1 MEECKSDIPPH
12 YVSFYFRIIT
22 VSFAFVVVWKHFI
35 LIRLTAL
42 FTWNGACVVTFLMI
56 MINFAFLHDI
66 TFHILVLYYVYYIF
80 STYIYIVQ
88 FILLSCILDGQFSF
102 IKIPFFP
109 FIIPPFIVYSI
120 IYVDYLVR
128 ESNFFYVSL
137 IIISLSIKDA
147 CCPLFYYFLKYFKL
161 FS

>member
-66 TFHILVLYYVYYIF
+66 TFHILV
-80 STYIYIVQ
+80 T
-88 FILLSCILDGQFSF
+88 ILCVL
-102 IKIPFFP
+102 
-109 FIIPPFIVYSI
+109 
-120 IYVDYLVR
+120 
-128 ESNFFYVSL
+128 
-137 IIISLSIKDA
+137 
-147 CCPLFYYFLKYFKL
+147 YFLDIYLYSSIYTTLMYFRRTV
-161 FS
+161 FFH

>member
-1 MEECKSDIPPH
+1 MEECKSDTPPH

-22 VSFAFVVVWKHFI
+22 VSFAFVIVWKHFI

-66 TFHILVLYYVYYIF
+66 TFHILVLLCVLYF
-80 STYIYIVQ
+80 LDIYLYSSIYTTLMYFRRTV
-88 FILLSCILDGQFSF
+88 FSF

-109 FIIPPFIVYSI
+109 FIILPFIVYSI
-120 IYVDYLVR
+120 IYIDYLVR
-128 ESNFFYVSL
+128 ESNFFT
-137 IIISLSIKDA
+137 
-147 CCPLFYYFLKYFKL
+147 
-161 FS
+161 

>member
-66 TFHILVLYYVYYIF
+66 TFHILVTILCVLYF
-80 STYIYIVQ
+80 LDIYLYSSIYTTLMY
-88 FILLSCILDGQFSF
+88 FRQFSF
-102 IKIPFFP
+102 IKIPFFS

-128 ESNFFYVSL
+128 ESNFFYISL

-147 CCPLFYYFLKYFKL
+147 CCPLFYYFLKYFKSL